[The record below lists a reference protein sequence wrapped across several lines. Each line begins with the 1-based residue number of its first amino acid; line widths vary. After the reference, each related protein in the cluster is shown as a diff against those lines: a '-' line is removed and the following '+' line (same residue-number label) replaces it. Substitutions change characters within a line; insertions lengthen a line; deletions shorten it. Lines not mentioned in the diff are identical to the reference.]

1 MRNPGFTLSQADR
14 LLDPSPLALET
25 GYERL
30 PDGVLHVACRTD
42 LHGCTG
48 EMFEWWF
55 RFRPDTQKYV
65 WWHPVDHVFSD
76 WIGGDGSSH
85 VGSTHKVEEKFTG
98 QPAERLLI
106 QFREA
111 TEFFDADAYA
121 RASSEARISAA
132 VCGRVGM
139 GWDAPTLPDGRIL
152 GGRLLH
158 LGRDT
163 AWGCALRSHFF
174 LGQDLPQAGK
184 SPAEVESMVP
194 DVFGIALLQ
203 HCYNEFTFL
212 SRFLP
217 SLFIAEN
224 RSTQDIPLPW

>member
-1 MRNPGFTLSQADR
+1 MNLSEADR
-14 LLDPSPLALET
+14 LLDPAPMNLET

-55 RFRPDTQKYV
+55 RFRPDTQKYI

-76 WIGGDGSSH
+76 WIGGDGSTH
-85 VGSTHKVEEKFTG
+85 VGSTHQVEEFFTG
-98 QPAERLLI
+98 LPAAKLLI

-111 TEFFDADAYA
+111 AEFFDAKAYERA
-121 RASSEARISAA
+121 RADKRISAA
-132 VCGRVGM
+132 VCGRTSH
-139 GWDAPTLPDGRIL
+139 GWDAERLPDGRIL

-158 LGRDT
+158 VGRDT
-163 AWGCALRSHFF
+163 PWGCALRSHFYM
-174 LGQDLPQAGK
+174 GQDLPAAGK
-184 SPAEVESMVP
+184 TPEEVKALVP
-194 DVFGIALLQ
+194 DEFGVALLQ

-224 RSTQDIPLPW
+224 RKTHHITVPW

>member
-1 MRNPGFTLSQADR
+1 MNINDADR
-14 LLDPSPLALET
+14 LLDPAPMPLET

-55 RFRPDTQKYV
+55 RFRPDTQKYI
-65 WWHPVDHVFSD
+65 WWHPVDHTFSD
-76 WIGGDGSSH
+76 WIGGDGSTH
-85 VGSTHKVEEKFTG
+85 VGSIHKVEEYFTG
-98 QPAERLLI
+98 MPAEKLLI
-106 QFREA
+106 QFRDSN
-111 TEFFDADAYA
+111 EFFEPKAYQAA
-121 RASSEARISAA
+121 RSDGRLTAS
-132 VCGRVGM
+132 VCGRVGF

-158 LGRDT
+158 IGRDT
-163 AWGCALRSHFF
+163 PWGCALRSHFF
-174 LGQDLPQAGK
+174 IGQDLPSMGK
-184 SPAEVESMVP
+184 SPEEVAAIVT
-194 DVFGIALLQ
+194 DDFGRGLLQ

-224 RSTQDIPLPW
+224 RSTHKVHVPW